1 MGITMETKTME
12 RYTIALNNDNEFEFL
27 ASVLATWD
35 ETSDGV
41 LHKRHAL
48 DQLLTR
54 SEIDGYTKE
63 RINGDRNFLLWKKP
77 GSDLCVY
84 ITRIED
90 GMYDV
95 RVKTSNIIVVSP
107 SVAEL

>member
-1 MGITMETKTME
+1 METKTMTH
-12 RYTIALNNDNEFEFL
+12 TIALNNTNEFEYL
-27 ASVLATWD
+27 ASILATWD

-77 GSDLCVY
+77 GSDLEVR
-84 ITRIED
+84 ITRVGD
-90 GMYDV
+90 GMYNV
-95 RVKTSNIIVVSP
+95 RVTTSNIIVITP
-107 SVAEL
+107 DIAEL

>member
-1 MGITMETKTME
+1 MTH
-12 RYTIALNNDNEFEFL
+12 TIATSADNEFEYL

-35 ETSDGV
+35 ETSDGY

-54 SEIDGYTKE
+54 SEIDGYEKE
-63 RINGDRNFLLWKKP
+63 RINGDRNFLLWKKQ
-77 GSDLCVY
+77 GSDLAVY
-84 ITRIED
+84 ITRIGY

-95 RVKTSNIIVVSP
+95 RVKTSNIIVITP
-107 SVAEL
+107 DIAEL

>member
-1 MGITMETKTME
+1 MTH
-12 RYTIALNNDNEFEFL
+12 TIALNNTNEFEYL
-27 ASVLATWD
+27 ASILATWD
-35 ETSDGV
+35 ETSEGR

-107 SVAEL
+107 GVAEL

>member
-1 MGITMETKTME
+1 MTH
-12 RYTIALNNDNEFEFL
+12 TIALNNTNEFEYL
-27 ASVLATWD
+27 ASILATWD
-35 ETSDGV
+35 ETSEGR

-48 DQLLTR
+48 DQLLGR
-54 SEIDGYTKE
+54 SEIDGYVKE

-107 SVAEL
+107 GVAEL

>member
-1 MGITMETKTME
+1 MTH
-12 RYTIALNNDNEFEFL
+12 TIATSADNEFEYL

-54 SEIDGYTKE
+54 SEIDGYSKE
-63 RINGDRNFLLWKKP
+63 RINGDRDFLLWKKQ
-77 GSDLCVY
+77 GSDLNVY
-84 ITRIED
+84 ITRVGD
-90 GMYDV
+90 GMYNV
-95 RVKTSNIIVVSP
+95 RVTTSNIIVITP
-107 SVAEL
+107 DIAEL